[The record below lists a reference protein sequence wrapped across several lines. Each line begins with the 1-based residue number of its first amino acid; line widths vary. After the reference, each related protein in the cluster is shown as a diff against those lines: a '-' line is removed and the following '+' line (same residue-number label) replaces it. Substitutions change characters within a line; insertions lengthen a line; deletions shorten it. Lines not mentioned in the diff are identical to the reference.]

1 VIKSVLRTAVE
12 LIVAVAVGLV
22 ALGEARAS
30 APSSAAP
37 VYTMTPERM
46 TASTAVLL
54 ALIGAIIG
62 GLALVRSARRI
73 GNRGR
78 RGAIVAIV
86 LGPIGLIIGALVAL
100 DAG

>member
-1 VIKSVLRTAVE
+1 MIRRGARVGAV
-12 LIVAVAVGLV
+12 
-22 ALGEARAS
+22 
-30 APSSAAP
+30 SSAAP

-46 TASTAVLL
+46 TGSTAVLL

-86 LGPIGLIIGALVAL
+86 LRPIGLIIVHWWWLLPTVVLAPATG
-100 DAG
+100 